1 MLLRARKSGF
11 TLIELLVV
19 IAIIAVLIALLLPA
33 VQQAREAARRSQCK
47 NNLKQIGLA
56 LHNYHDAYDR
66 FPAAYVSIAWP
77 SPGPAASQTGATTE
91 LTIWSWGSK
100 ILPYIDQAPLFNLVS
115 PGTRTI
121 DQNLVLGGANST
133 ALTTPLSGFL
143 CPSDTGPVLND
154 FNATYGGSNATQVAA
169 FGTYDRRATS
179 NGTDRIPLAKSNYV
193 GVVDSGDSGT
203 PAWNPGLYGA
213 PTGTFSAN
221 EAKGI
226 RHITDGT
233 SNTLIVGERAFR
245 YEGLNAGAGNA
256 LGFGMTSVGAPYAGS
271 YARSALAVYGI
282 PYWGINQS
290 VTAAEHQ
297 TRGFSST
304 HVGGAHFLLGDGSV
318 RFISDNIDHK
328 PNSIGAAAALTPP
341 DHSGPSFVDS
351 TFEKLIT
358 ISSGDIPGEF

>member
-1 MLLRARKSGF
+1 MLLRSRKSGF

-56 LHNYHDAYDR
+56 LHNYHDTYGK
-66 FPAAYVSIAWP
+66 FPSGFVSNAWP
-77 SPGPAASQTGATTE
+77 SATNDGATTE
-91 LTIWSWGSK
+91 LSCWSWGAM
-100 ILPYIDQAPLFNLVS
+100 ILPYIDQAPMYNTLQVGTISLAANLAA
-115 PGTRTI
+115 
-121 DQNLVLGGANST
+121 GGAQRTAATT
-133 ALTTPLSGFL
+133 ALPAFI
-143 CPSDTGPVLND
+143 CPSDTGPALND
-154 FNATYGGSNATQVAA
+154 FNASYGANATQQTN

-179 NGTDRIPLAKSNYV
+179 NGTDRIAIAKSNYV

-203 PAWNPGLYGA
+203 PAWNPTPYGPPLGL
-213 PTGTFSAN
+213 FSAN
-221 EAKGI
+221 SGNGI
-226 RHITDGT
+226 RSITDGT

-271 YARSALAVYGI
+271 YSRSALSIYGI

-290 VTAAEHQ
+290 VTNADHQ

-304 HVGGAHFLLGDGSV
+304 HVGGVHFVMGDGAV

-328 PNSIGAAAALTPP
+328 PNSIGTATAATG
-341 DHSGPSFVDS
+341 HGGSTWVDS
-351 TFEKLIT
+351 TFEYLLT
-358 ISSGDIPGEF
+358 IANGEVVGEF